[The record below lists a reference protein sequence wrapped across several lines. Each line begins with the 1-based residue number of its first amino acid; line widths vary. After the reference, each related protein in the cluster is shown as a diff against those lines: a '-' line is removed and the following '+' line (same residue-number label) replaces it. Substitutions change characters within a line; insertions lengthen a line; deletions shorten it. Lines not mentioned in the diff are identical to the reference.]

1 MALLSS
7 MGTLHY
13 VPAPSKAA
21 MVLVL
26 GALAASCSGFPPG
39 GSSNTAS
46 HSASPSA
53 SASASGSPAP
63 QATGSPAAG
72 PPSPPPVTGAYGVL
86 YSSQAASSYTVSIIG
101 VDGSVVASAQV
112 STPPPASC
120 ANAAAAVTSS
130 PLSMSN
136 SRVYFEDAQGSIH
149 YLGPGGATGT
159 ATTVPAPTASRRAM
173 FSVSPDDSRIAVI
186 VDDFNSS
193 GAATRLY
200 VENLVGG
207 GNHLDLFS
215 ETGAFSLWPIG
226 WHGTNNL
233 VLGKTPAC
241 TQGGGP
247 FCCGPRELHVVD
259 PATATRRFT
268 LGDYSS
274 CPVTGPPSP
283 SGVVCENGT
292 DFTQG
297 KWLSW
302 TAGTV
307 RALALNGP
315 AFAYVSPG
323 GQFVAF
329 VDNSGTSFT
338 IGAPTIAGMFA
349 CAWIDDNHVLS
360 GGDAQHQPR
369 VATAT
374 TSAMVPVAAQ
384 GDCGGRLPGGL

>member
-1 MALLSS
+1 MRKMALVSS
-7 MGTLHY
+7 MGTLPY

-21 MVLVL
+21 TLLVVA
-26 GALAASCSGFPPG
+26 ALAASCG
-39 GSSNTAS
+39 GSPSGGSNNTAN
-46 HSASPSA
+46 HSPSPSA
-53 SASASGSPAP
+53 SASASASPSAAP
-63 QATGSPAAG
+63 ASS
-72 PPSPPPVTGAYGVL
+72 PSPQPVTGAYGVL

-101 VDGSVVASAQV
+101 VDGKVVASAQA
-112 STPPPASC
+112 STPPLASC
-120 ANAAAAVTSS
+120 ANSAAAVTSP
-130 PLSMSN
+130 PLSSSN
-136 SRVYFEDAQGSIH
+136 SRIYFEDAQGAVH
-149 YLGPGGATGT
+149 YLGPGGDTGT
-159 ATTVPAPTASRRAM
+159 ATTVPAPSASRRSM

-200 VENLVGG
+200 VENLNGG

-215 ETGAFSLWPIG
+215 ETGASSLWPVG

-233 VLGKTPAC
+233 VLAKTPAC

-247 FCCGPRELHVVD
+247 FCCGPLELHVVD

-268 LGDYSS
+268 LGSSSS
-274 CPVTGPPSP
+274 CVIAGTPSP
-283 SGVVCENGT
+283 AGVVCENNGSFSQGT
-292 DFTQG
+292 
-297 KWLSW
+297 WLNW

-307 RALALNGP
+307 RTLALNGP

-329 VDNSGTSFT
+329 VDNRGTSFT

-349 CAWIDDNHVLS
+349 CTWIDDNHILS